1 MTPRESI
8 ERECRHRGREA
19 VVTGCLDLIEGH
31 EVDPELIVALG
42 GPPARWAITGG
53 DGGPD
58 YWLRVWAARGLL
70 WAWDDRSAARASV
83 VAMTRDSSWR
93 VREMAATVAARHR
106 VGEAL
111 EAMQALQQ
119 DPVPRVR
126 AAAERAAAR
135 IVAARA

>member
-19 VVTGCLDLIEGH
+19 VVSGCLDLIEGR

-53 DGGPD
+53 EGGPD

-70 WAWDDRSAARASV
+70 WAWDDGTAARAAV

-93 VREMAATVAARHR
+93 VREMAAKVAARHR

-126 AAAERAAAR
+126 AAAERAATR